1 MTTPPDN
8 SATPEPGTPAV
19 VPRGHPAFREPP
31 QEYVDA
37 ARLAPDHWLSVI
49 DRHWNG
55 APGEAP
61 PVWAVLGRWRSD
73 ADGEL
78 VEWEENPTYRPSPD
92 AYGWDPP
99 VSPADAAVRL
109 VATGYDSEELLA
121 LALAD
126 AELAVCVDSE
136 GALAVTEAPDGTP
149 AVPVFS
155 TAPELDQ
162 DRLPPHELMPV
173 TALLDR
179 LPEDREVLFLSS
191 SAPVG
196 QLVTADAL
204 RAGLAAVRDYE
215 EPDPAAVLGAG
226 LRPADLDDLRAAESA
241 RTLPD
246 LFPDA
251 PDRGADGPA
260 PA

>member
-1 MTTPPDN
+1 MTTPPD
-8 SATPEPGTPAV
+8 TPGTPDPSGTPAL

-49 DRHWNG
+49 DRHWDG
-55 APGEAP
+55 AAGEAP
-61 PVWAVLGRWRSD
+61 PVWAMLGRWRSD
-73 ADGEL
+73 AHGEI
-78 VEWEENPTYRPSPD
+78 VEWEENPLYRPSPD

-126 AELAVCVDSE
+126 AELAVCVDAG

-155 TAPELDQ
+155 TAPGLDQ
-162 DRLPPHELMPV
+162 ERLPPHELMAVP
-173 TALLDR
+173 ALLDR

-196 QLVTADAL
+196 QLLTADAL
-204 RAGLAAVRDYE
+204 RAGLDAVRRYG
-215 EPDPAAVLGAG
+215 EPDPGAVPGAG
-226 LRPADLDDLRAAESA
+226 LRPADLDDLRATESA
-241 RTLPD
+241 RRLPG
-246 LFPDA
+246 LFPDT
-251 PDRGADGPA
+251 GADGPTSA
-260 PA
+260 